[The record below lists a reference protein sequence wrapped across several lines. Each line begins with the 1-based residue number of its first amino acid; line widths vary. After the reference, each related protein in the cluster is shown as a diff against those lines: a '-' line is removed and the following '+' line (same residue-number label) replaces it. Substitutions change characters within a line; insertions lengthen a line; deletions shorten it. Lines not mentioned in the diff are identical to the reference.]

1 MKSKIRSMA
10 AAMGMAM
17 GAGVPLVAAAQ
28 SVTLYGVLDT
38 GVEYVNHVGPAGK
51 GLARVPT
58 ITGTF
63 PSRWG
68 LRGSEDL
75 GGGLKTLFVL
85 ESGIG
90 MDSGSLNQGGRL
102 FGLQAWV
109 GLGGTWGQVSVGRQL
124 SMLLWALQDTDV
136 MGPNIY
142 GIGAFDNYLP
152 NARADNTLAYKGSF
166 GGMTVGATYSPGRDT
181 VNAGPSPSGMNCAG
195 ETPGSSRTC
204 RAWSALLAYKA
215 DRWGANAAVDT
226 SRGGPGAFG
235 GLVRSDQLDQRITAG
250 GYLRVADG
258 RIAVNWIRRANDAIA
273 TPRSDVFAAGLS
285 YDVAPGVNVAGQLAW
300 LRYRGSAD
308 KAALVALRGTYA
320 LGKRTMVYA
329 TSGFIDNDGQL
340 ALSVSG
346 GAPGS
351 ATAAG
356 ATQFGTMLGVRHAF

>member
-1 MKSKIRSMA
+1 MKRKIRIMA
-10 AAMGMAM
+10 MAMGMGF
-17 GAGVPLVAAAQ
+17 GAPLAAAAQ
-28 SVTLYGVLDT
+28 SVTLYGVLDS
-38 GVEYVNHVGPAGK
+38 GVEYVNHVGPSGRS
-51 GLARVPT
+51 LTRVPT

-75 GGGLKTLFVL
+75 GGGTRALFAL

-90 MDSGSLNQGGRL
+90 MDTGALNQGGRL

-124 SMLLWALQDTDV
+124 TMLLWALQDTDV

-152 NARADNTLAYKGSF
+152 NARADNALAYKGSF
-166 GGMTVGATYSPGRDT
+166 GGVTVGATFSPGRDT
-181 VNAGPSPSGMNCAG
+181 VNAGPGPSGMNCAG
-195 ETPGSSRTC
+195 EVPGSSRTC

-215 DRWGANAAVDT
+215 PQWGVNAALDT

-235 GLVRSDQLDQRITAG
+235 GLVRAEQEDQRITMG
-250 GYLRVADG
+250 GYVRLRDG
-258 RIAVNWIRRANDAIA
+258 KVAVNWIRRANDAIA
-273 TPRSDVFAAGLS
+273 TPRSDVLAAGVS
-285 YDVAPGVNVAGQLAW
+285 CDVTPAFNVAGQVSW
-300 LRYRGSAD
+300 LRYRGSAN
-308 KAALVALRGTYA
+308 KAALLALRGTYA
-320 LGKRTMVYA
+320 LSKRSMVYV

-351 ATAAG
+351 TTVAG

>member
-1 MKSKIRSMA
+1 MKSKFWIMA
-10 AAMGMAM
+10 AAMGM
-17 GAGVPLVAAAQ
+17 GVPLSVMAQ

-38 GVEYVNHVGPAGK
+38 GVEYVNHVGPSGNS
-51 GLARVPT
+51 LTRVPT

-68 LRGSEDL
+68 IRGSEDL
-75 GGGLKTLFVL
+75 RNGLKTLFVL

-90 MDSGSLNQGGRL
+90 MDTGALNQGGRL

-124 SMLLWALQDTDV
+124 TMLLWALQDTDV

-152 NARADNTLAYKGSF
+152 NARVDNALAYKGSF
-166 GGMTVGATYSPGRDT
+166 GGVTVGATYSLGRDT
-181 VNAGPSPSGMNCAG
+181 VNAGPSPSGMNCGG
-195 ETPGSSRTC
+195 ETPASSRTC
-204 RAWSALLAYKA
+204 RAWSALLAYQA
-215 DRWGANAAVDT
+215 AQWGINAAVDT

-235 GLVRSDQLDQRITAG
+235 GLVRANQVDQRITAG
-250 GYLRVADG
+250 AYVRLSDAKF
-258 RIAVNWIRRANDAIA
+258 AVNWIRRDNDAIP
-273 TPRSDVFAAGLS
+273 TPRSDVLAAGLS
-285 YDVAPGVNVAGQLAW
+285 YNVMPGFNVAGQLSW
-300 LRYRGSAD
+300 LRYRESAN
-308 KAALVALRGTYA
+308 KAALLALRGTYA
-320 LGKRTMVYA
+320 LSKRTMVYA

-351 ATAAG
+351 NTVAG
-356 ATQFGTMLGVRHAF
+356 GTQFGTMAGIRHAF